1 MIEETWLIP
10 YIEIAA
16 EHGGIAL
23 DIGANTG
30 SVARLLATKFDGVL
44 AVEPDHRAFAELLSS
59 APPNVFCHNA
69 AAAAKNGAVELLL
82 RPSHLQSSLLEVH
95 PIGAGDQAE
104 APVVERR
111 GVNANTLD
119 FLLFVAKQR
128 FGDVPVT
135 FVKIDVEG
143 FEGEVLSGATDPVF
157 RSIRWLVEVHDRRVE
172 VGEQFQRLGYE
183 HIELIKHPYPNVHPE
198 HFWVYVEPESAE

>member
-1 MIEETWLIP
+1 MIEETWLTP

-44 AVEPDHRAFAELLSS
+44 AVEPDPRAFEELRSS
-59 APPNVFCHNA
+59 APENVLCHNVA
-69 AAAAKNGAVELLL
+69 AAGKNGAVELLM
-82 RPSHLQSSLLEVH
+82 RPSHLQSSLLEEH

-104 APVVERR
+104 APVIQRC
-111 GVNANTLD
+111 GVNAETLD
-119 FLLFVAKQR
+119 FLLFVARQR
-128 FGDVPVT
+128 FGDLPLT

-143 FEGEVLSGATDPVF
+143 FEGEVMSGATDPVF

-172 VGEQFQRLGYE
+172 VGEQAQRLGYE
-183 HIELIKHPYPNVHPE
+183 HVELIKHPFPNVHPE
-198 HFWVYVEPESAE
+198 HFWLYLEPAE